1 MFQEDTPEILLQC
14 YKSDNAAV
22 TVFAQLEID
31 DRDRRLVEH
40 LIKENYTIIKEMYQ
54 HVQGRSLSYPLV
66 DSADVYKHL
75 FKHLGIKNSDNEP
88 YSFAQFSTIM
98 PQGQLKNIKRFHI
111 IELIV
116 RLAFQ

>member
-14 YKSDNAAV
+14 YKSDIAATA
-22 TVFAQLEID
+22 TVFTQLEID

-66 DSADVYKHL
+66 DSADVYNNL
-75 FKHLGIKNSDNEP
+75 FKHLGITNSENKP
-88 YSFAQFSTIM
+88 YTA
-98 PQGQLKNIKRFHI
+98 
-111 IELIV
+111 
-116 RLAFQ
+116 A

>member
-54 HVQGRSLSYPLV
+54 HV
-66 DSADVYKHL
+66 
-75 FKHLGIKNSDNEP
+75 
-88 YSFAQFSTIM
+88 
-98 PQGQLKNIKRFHI
+98 
-111 IELIV
+111 
-116 RLAFQ
+116 